1 MTKTTER
8 SNRKVEIKYE
18 KDAIFENNFI
28 KKNVFY
34 FHNACT
40 QYKFNFLSSHK
51 STDSNTKWYENM
63 EKTIKTRKNRNS
75 NLVIFGL
82 TESSSFTLK
91 EKNENDVDLFYELI
105 KEIKKDISLQI
116 EEIRRLKSNK
126 KNLGPAPLWI
136 KLGGTKSQLARN
148 EILKAAKSLKTS
160 TRFKGVSIS
169 PDLSVSQRTRLKEL
183 NVIRNELNND
193 LNSSSQLVNFYYGL
207 RNNKIIKIRKDNE
220 KIPNKLAIMDIQT
233 EIEKLNKNYQ
243 DLSNFL

>member
-82 TESSSFTLK
+82 TESISFTLK
-91 EKNENDVDLFYELI
+91 
-105 KEIKKDISLQI
+105 
-116 EEIRRLKSNK
+116 
-126 KNLGPAPLWI
+126 
-136 KLGGTKSQLARN
+136 
-148 EILKAAKSLKTS
+148 
-160 TRFKGVSIS
+160 
-169 PDLSVSQRTRLKEL
+169 
-183 NVIRNELNND
+183 
-193 LNSSSQLVNFYYGL
+193 
-207 RNNKIIKIRKDNE
+207 
-220 KIPNKLAIMDIQT
+220 
-233 EIEKLNKNYQ
+233 
-243 DLSNFL
+243 